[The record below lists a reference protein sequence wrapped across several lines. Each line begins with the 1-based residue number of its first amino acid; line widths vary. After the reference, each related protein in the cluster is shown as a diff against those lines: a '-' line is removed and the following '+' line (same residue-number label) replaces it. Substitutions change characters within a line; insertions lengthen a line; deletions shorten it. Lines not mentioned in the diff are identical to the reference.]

1 MSYHD
6 RQSLNQTIPR
16 HISKQ
21 ELSPSLRNRIQDE
34 YDHIYNHNLHI
45 TEEERY
51 RWNQSAKR
59 VLKPATV
66 YADGLMTK
74 EDKAKLDSI
83 EPKANK
89 YVHPFS
95 NVVPGSYLEVTTD
108 GLGHVIYGNNPAR
121 LNIRARNAT
130 KLGNINPDEF
140 VSPDN
145 AFLKGNVSFRKYTN
159 DLNHLN
165 YPITKKDLVEGS
177 LDSSYYISTDDT
189 PNLNKIRIN
198 PNTGVA
204 SYYDAD
210 LSKWVDISLPSNV
223 ARLDSNGKVP
233 LSIMPQSGI
242 PIGAIMPA
250 MFENEKF
257 LTDNGFLLLNGGSF
271 NKNDYPDLY
280 NFAKKSNLLYKEA
293 ATVTNLT
300 RGTNTENGDAY
311 GCFYERPDG
320 TIMLPNLCVSLA
332 SASKINETG
341 FVKLCT
347 TPRETSTF
355 DPCTVNNAYMNI
367 DGIGNDEIKRRL
379 DYFSGAFR
387 ITNTPAPATGTWYR
401 NHWTNEFLITTFNT
415 NTLKLE
421 NINNDQR
428 SYYAN
433 RPCSV
438 YLSFMIKAKY

>member
-34 YDHIYNHNLHI
+34 YDHIYNHTLHI

-59 VLKPATV
+59 VLKPATI

-83 EPKANK
+83 EAKANK

-95 NVVPGSYLEVTTD
+95 NVTPGSYLEVTTD

-145 AFLKGNVSFRKYTN
+145 AFLKGNVSFRKYPN
-159 DLNHLN
+159 DIDHLN
-165 YPITKKDLVEGS
+165 YPITKKDLVDQS
-177 LDSSYYISTDDT
+177 LTTSYYISDDAT
-189 PNLNKIRIN
+189 PNLNKIRISPTTN
-198 PNTGVA
+198 VA

-210 LSKWVDISLPSNV
+210 SNSWVNITLPNNI

-233 LSIMPQSGI
+233 LNLMPTQGL
-242 PIGAIMPA
+242 PIGAIIPTLSASIDLM
-250 MFENEKF
+250 KI
-257 LTDNGFLLLNGGSF
+257 DGFLPLTGIEVV
-271 NKNDYPDLY
+271 KNEYLDLY
-280 NFAKKSNLLYKEA
+280 NFAKSSNILVQYSEYSKFERLPSIGFFFDNGNTFILPKLNDFLC
-293 ATVTNLT
+293 ATSNIS
-300 RGTNTENGDAY
+300 D
-311 GCFYERPDG
+311 
-320 TIMLPNLCVSLA
+320 
-332 SASKINETG
+332 TG
-341 FVKLCT
+341 RYTPSC
-347 TPRETSTF
+347 TPRQTSTF
-355 DPCTVNNAYMNI
+355 NTMAKNDFLKEFDYNNRNAVN
-367 DGIGNDEIKRRL
+367 ERL
-379 DYFSGAFR
+379 SCYTGAFR
-387 ITNTPAPATGTWYR
+387 MVDRLGQATSGGGFVR
-401 NHWTNEFLITTFNT
+401 AR
-415 NTLKLE
+415 
-421 NINNDQR
+421 NINNNILLTKFNSNEGNDNDCTINEPAHFNTI
-428 SYYAN
+428 Y
-433 RPCSV
+433 
-438 YLSFMIKAKY
+438 MIKAKY

>member
-34 YDHIYNHNLHI
+34 YDHIYNHSLHI

-59 VLKPATV
+59 VLKPATA

-145 AFLKGNVSFRKYTN
+145 AFLKGNVSFRKYPN
-159 DLNHLN
+159 DINHLN
-165 YPITKKDLVEGS
+165 YPITKKDLVDQS
-177 LDSSYYISTDDT
+177 LTTSYYISDDPT
-189 PNLNKIRIN
+189 PNLNKIRISPTTN
-198 PNTGVA
+198 VA

-210 LSKWVDISLPSNV
+210 LNRWVDISLPNNI
-223 ARLDSNGKVP
+223 ARLGPDGKVP
-233 LSIMPQSGI
+233 LNLMPTQGL
-242 PIGAIMPA
+242 PIGAIIPSLSASMEL
-250 MFENEKF
+250 MKE
-257 LTDNGFLLLNGGSF
+257 DGFLPLTGIEVE
-271 NKNDYPDLY
+271 KNEYLDLY
-280 NFAKKSNLLYKEA
+280 NFAKVSNILVPIYEYSKFERLPSIGFFFDKGNTFVLPKLNDFLC
-293 ATVTNLT
+293 ATN
-300 RGTNTENGDAY
+300 NISD
-311 GCFYERPDG
+311 
-320 TIMLPNLCVSLA
+320 
-332 SASKINETG
+332 TG
-341 FVKLCT
+341 RYTPSC
-347 TPRETSTF
+347 TPRQTSTF
-355 DPCTVNNAYMNI
+355 NTMAKNDFLKDFDYNNRTAVN
-367 DGIGNDEIKRRL
+367 ERL
-379 DYFSGAFR
+379 ACYTGAFR
-387 ITNTPAPATGTWYR
+387 IVERLAQATGSGVRRYSG
-401 NHWTNEFLITTFNT
+401 NSILITKFNSNEGNDNESAINEPAHFNT
-415 NTLKLE
+415 
-421 NINNDQR
+421 I
-428 SYYAN
+428 Y
-433 RPCSV
+433 
-438 YLSFMIKAKY
+438 MIKAKY